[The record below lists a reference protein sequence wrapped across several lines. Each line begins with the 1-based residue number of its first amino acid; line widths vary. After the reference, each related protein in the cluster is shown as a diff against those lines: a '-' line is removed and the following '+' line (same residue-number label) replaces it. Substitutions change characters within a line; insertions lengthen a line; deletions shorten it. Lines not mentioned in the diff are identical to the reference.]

1 MRNKYVSS
9 YVFNKLKQIPFIE
22 TDDGYF
28 TPDQQKLEPIFEEIA
43 EDHENYEEV
52 RDQLYELKFTEEEL
66 EGHMSLGQPLKAYS
80 DWRELFDEYLLN
92 ELYES
97 NTKVEHEDEYEYRNG
112 SPKPQE
118 TSPNGRV
125 ILNKRNPFA
134 DVSIQ
139 TQSFLY
145 PGTKGFETLAFATNR
160 HLIRKETEDGV
171 FYAVVP
177 GFKVTKTTER
187 EQPNTIIA
195 SDSVSTKLPEQEGEK
210 RVVYLN

>member
-1 MRNKYVSS
+1 M
-9 YVFNKLKQIPFIE
+9 KQIPFIE

-52 RDQLYELKFTEEEL
+52 RDELYALQFTEEEL

-97 NTKVEHEDEYEYRNG
+97 NTKREQEDEYEYRNG

-118 TSPNGRV
+118 TPTNGRV

-160 HLIRKETEDGV
+160 HLIRKETEDGI

>member
-1 MRNKYVSS
+1 MQNKYVSS

-66 EGHMSLGQPLKAYS
+66 EAHMSLGQTLKTYS
-80 DWRELFDEYLLN
+80 EWRDLFDEYLLN
-92 ELYES
+92 ELYAS
-97 NTKVEHEDEYEYRNG
+97 NTKMDDEDDFEYRNG
-112 SPKPQE
+112 SSKP
-118 TSPNGRV
+118 TTPTDGRV

-160 HLIRKETEDGV
+160 HLIRKETEDGI

>member
-9 YVFNKLKQIPFIE
+9 YVLNKLKQIPFIE

-43 EDHENYEEV
+43 EDHENYEDV

-80 DWRELFDEYLLN
+80 DWRELFDEYILN

-97 NTKVEHEDEYEYRNG
+97 NTKREQEDEYEYRNG

-118 TSPNGRV
+118 TSTNGRV

-160 HLIRKETEDGV
+160 HLIRKETEDGI